1 MNRTASRALSI
12 TRPIL
17 QILTVANLVY
27 AAGITLLL
35 TSSFFRPD
43 WPWVPLGLAVEGPD
57 STIPSALRT
66 VMVLGLVGAGIV
78 HTILRRLL
86 AIVDTVRAGDPFVAE
101 NAQRLQSIAKRVVGL
116 ELLRLAVHLIY
127 DTFASQ
133 GPTQVDLGGA
143 FVYTSWLA
151 VLLLFVLSGV
161 FAQGTRLR
169 SDLEG
174 TV

>member
-1 MNRTASRALSI
+1 MNRTASRALAI
-12 TRPIL
+12 TRPVI
-17 QILTVANLVY
+17 QVLTVANLVY
-27 AAGITLLL
+27 AAGITALLV
-35 TSSFFRPD
+35 SSFVRPD
-43 WPWVPLGLAVEGPD
+43 WPWVPLGLDVEGPD

-66 VMVLGLVGAGIV
+66 VMVLGLVGAGLV
-78 HTILRRLL
+78 HSILRRLL
-86 AIVDTVRAGDPFVAE
+86 AIVDTVRAGDPFVAD
-101 NAQRLQSIAKRVVGL
+101 NVQRLQSIAWHVVGL
-116 ELLRLAVHLIY
+116 ELLRMAVHLVY
-127 DTFASQ
+127 GNFASQ
-133 GPTQVDLGGA
+133 GTTQVDLGDA